1 MENKQSF
8 EKLLFVVIS
17 GLIPVIIDKFWE
29 YQIKLSTLFILA
41 LVILL
46 VVYFFLYQSKN

>member
-1 MENKQSF
+1 MNNKESF
-8 EKLLFVVIS
+8 EKLLFVVI
-17 GLIPVIIDKFWE
+17 GALLAVIVN
-29 YQIKLSTLFILA
+29 KLWKRKIEFSNLFILA